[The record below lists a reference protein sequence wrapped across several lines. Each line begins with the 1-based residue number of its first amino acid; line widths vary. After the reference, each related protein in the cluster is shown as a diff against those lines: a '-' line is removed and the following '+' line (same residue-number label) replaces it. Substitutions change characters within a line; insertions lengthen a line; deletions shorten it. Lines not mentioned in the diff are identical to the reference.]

1 MYTKCIIEN
10 ILIKHTSFEFFVF
23 LKSNLFNFW
32 QPPFNQNSFSER
44 KIKSFILNFG
54 PQHPAA
60 HGVLRLV
67 VQLSGELVE
76 RADPHVGFLHRG
88 TEKLIEKRTYLK
100 SLPYFD
106 RLDYVSM
113 MTQEHAFCLAVESL
127 LKTTSHTS
135 LYVQIRVLF
144 DELTRVLNHL
154 LALSCHS
161 LDVGNMSPLF
171 WAFEERERLM
181 EFYERV
187 SGARMHAAFYRP
199 NEMDWTG
206 LNHQFFL
213 DVALFARDCF
223 KSLTEIFAVL
233 TTNTIWKSRL
243 VNVGVINL
251 NDAISYSASGP
262 IVRSVGIKKDIRFYR
277 SETYASYW
285 FLSMHS
291 FLGKRGDSYDRFLI
305 RVREMYESINI
316 VFQVLSNLT
325 NDTNSNTNNNESKTE
340 FLSFFNFLYKVKKS
354 QLNKKTKYTSME
366 NLISHFKKYSEGI
379 KVPKGFTYNSIE
391 APKGEFGVSIISDG
405 SSKPYRCKIR
415 TPAYHHMH
423 IMPRM
428 VQGHYLADL
437 VTVLGS
443 QDIVFGDVDR

>member
-1 MYTKCIIEN
+1 M
-10 ILIKHTSFEFFVF
+10 
-23 LKSNLFNFW
+23 KSSIFNFW
-32 QPPFNQNSFSER
+32 QPPFPQNSYSER
-44 KIKSFILNFG
+44 KVKSFVLNFG

-100 SLPYFD
+100 SIPYFD

-113 MTQEHAFCLAVESL
+113 MTQEHAFCVAVESL
-127 LKTTSHTS
+127 LKTTSHTA
-135 LYVQIRVLF
+135 LYVQVRVLF
-144 DELTRVLNHL
+144 DELTRIMNHL

-161 LDVGNMSPLF
+161 LDVGNMAPLF

-187 SGARMHAAFYRP
+187 SGARFHAAFYRP
-199 NEMDWTG
+199 NDLDWTG

-233 TTNTIWKSRL
+233 TTNTIWRSRL
-243 VNVGVINL
+243 VGVGSINL
-251 NDAISYSASGP
+251 NDAISYAASGP
-262 IVRSVGIKKDIRFYR
+262 VVRSVGIRKDMRFLR

-285 FLSMHS
+285 FLSLHS

-305 RVREMYESINI
+305 RVREMYESVNI
-316 VFQVLSNLT
+316 VFQILTVLT
-325 NDTNSNTNNNESKTE
+325 NKRSEMVSDSSKKVD
-340 FLSFFNFLYKVKKS
+340 FFSFFDFLYRSKKN
-354 QLNKKTKYTSME
+354 QINKKTKYTSME
-366 NLISHFKKYSEGI
+366 NLIQHFKKYSEGS
-379 KVPKGFTYNSIE
+379 KVPKGFAYAAVE
-391 APKGEFGVSIISDG
+391 APKGEFGVSLISDG
-405 SSKPYRCKIR
+405 TSKPYRCKIR

-423 IMPRM
+423 VIPRM
-428 VQGHYLADL
+428 VQGHYMADL
-437 VTVLGS
+437 VTVIGS

>member
-1 MYTKCIIEN
+1 M
-10 ILIKHTSFEFFVF
+10 
-23 LKSNLFNFW
+23 
-32 QPPFNQNSFSER
+32 
-44 KIKSFILNFG
+44 ILNFG

-76 RADPHVGFLHRG
+76 RSDPHVGFLHRG

-100 SLPYFD
+100 SVPYFD

-113 MTQEHAFCLAVESL
+113 MTQEHAFCIAVESL
-127 LKTTSHTS
+127 LKTTSHTA
-135 LYVQIRVLF
+135 LYIQIRVLF

-199 NEMDWTG
+199 NDLDWTG
-206 LNHQFFL
+206 LNHQLFL
-213 DVALFARDCF
+213 DIALFARDCF

-233 TTNTIWKSRL
+233 TTNNIWKSRL
-243 VNVGVINL
+243 IGVGGINL
-251 NDAISYSASGP
+251 NDAISYGVSGP
-262 IVRSVGIKKDIRFYR
+262 VVRSVGIRKDVRFYK

-285 FLSMHS
+285 YLSLNS

-305 RVREMYESINI
+305 RVREMYESVNI
-316 VFQVLSNLT
+316 VFQILSNLT
-325 NDTNSNTNNNESKTE
+325 NDKTSSDSSNQKVD
-340 FLSFFNFLYKVKKS
+340 FFSFFDFLYKAKKN

-366 NLISHFKKYSEGI
+366 GLISHFKKYSEGI
-379 KVPKGFTYNSIE
+379 KVPKGFTYAAVE
-391 APKGEFGVSIISDG
+391 APKGEFGVALLSDG
-405 SSKPYRCKIR
+405 TSRPYRCKIR

-423 IMPRM
+423 VMPRM
-428 VQGHYLADL
+428 VQGHYVADL

>member
-1 MYTKCIIEN
+1 MSTLSGK
-10 ILIKHTSFEFFVF
+10 
-23 LKSNLFNFW
+23 FNFW
-32 QPPFNQNSFSER
+32 QPPFSQNSFTNR

-100 SLPYFD
+100 ALPYFD

-113 MTQEHAFCLAVESL
+113 MTQEHAFCIAVESL
-127 LKTTSHTS
+127 LNTTSHTAV
-135 LYVQIRVLF
+135 YIQIRVLF
-144 DELTRVLNHL
+144 DELTRVMNHL
-154 LALSCHS
+154 LAISCHS

-199 NEMDWTG
+199 NDMDWTG
-206 LNHQFFL
+206 LDHQFFL
-213 DVALFARDCF
+213 DVTLFARDCF

-233 TTNTIWKSRL
+233 TTNNIWKTRL
-243 VNVGVINL
+243 VGVGSIRTK
-251 NDAISYSASGP
+251 DAVSYAASGP
-262 IVRSVGIKKDIRFYR
+262 VIRSVGIKKDLRFYR

-285 FLSMHS
+285 FLSLHS

-305 RVREMYESINI
+305 RVREMYESVNI
-316 VFQVLSNLT
+316 IFQVISNLT
-325 NDTNSNTNNNESKTE
+325 NSKTLKVSTNKQNINP
-340 FLSFFNFLYKVKKS
+340 FSFFDFLYRVKKN
-354 QLNKKTKYTSME
+354 QLNKKTKYVSME
-366 NLISHFKKYSEGI
+366 NLIQHFKKYSEGVI
-379 KVPKGFTYNSIE
+379 VPKGFTYNAVE
-391 APKGEFGVSIISDG
+391 APKGEFGVSLISDG
-405 SSKPYRCKIR
+405 TSKPYRCKIR
-415 TPAYHHMH
+415 TPSFHHTH

-437 VTVLGS
+437 VTVIGS
-443 QDIVFGDVDR
+443 QDLVFGDVDR

>member
-1 MYTKCIIEN
+1 MR
-10 ILIKHTSFEFFVF
+10 
-23 LKSNLFNFW
+23 SNTFNFW
-32 QPPFNQNSFSER
+32 QPPFAKNSFSER
-44 KIKSFILNFG
+44 KVKSFILNFG

-100 SLPYFD
+100 AIPYFD
-106 RLDYVSM
+106 RLDYVSV
-113 MTQEHAFCLAVESL
+113 MTQEHAMCLAVESL
-127 LKTTSHTS
+127 LKSTSHTA

-144 DELTRVLNHL
+144 DELTRVFNHL
-154 LALSCHS
+154 LAISCHS
-161 LDVGNMSPLF
+161 MDVGNMSPVF
-171 WAFEERERLM
+171 WAFEERERIM

-187 SGARMHAAFYRP
+187 SGARMHVAFYRP
-199 NEMDWTG
+199 NDLDWTG
-206 LNHQFFL
+206 LNHQFFFDL
-213 DVALFARDCF
+213 VLFAKDCF

-233 TTNTIWKSRL
+233 TTNNIWKTRL
-243 VNVGVINL
+243 VGVGSINL
-251 NDAISYSASGP
+251 NDALSYSASGP
-262 IVRSVGIKKDIRFYR
+262 VVRSVGVRKDMRFYK

-285 FLSMHS
+285 FLSMNS

-305 RVREMYESINI
+305 RVREMYESVNI
-316 VFQVLSNLT
+316 IFQVLSNLT
-325 NDTNSNTNNNESKTE
+325 DDRTNVNSDEKTNTNFLTFFDSVFRHRKNKMLKNSKY
-340 FLSFFNFLYKVKKS
+340 S
-354 QLNKKTKYTSME
+354 SME
-366 NLISHFKKYSEGI
+366 TLIQHFKKYSEGV
-379 KVPKGFTYNSIE
+379 KVPKGFAYAAVE
-391 APKGEFGVSIISDG
+391 APKGELGVALVSDG

-423 IMPRM
+423 LMPRM